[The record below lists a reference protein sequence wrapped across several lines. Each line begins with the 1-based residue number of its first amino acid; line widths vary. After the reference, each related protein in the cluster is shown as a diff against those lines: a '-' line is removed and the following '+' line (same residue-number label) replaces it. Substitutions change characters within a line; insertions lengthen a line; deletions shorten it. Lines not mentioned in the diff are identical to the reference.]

1 MKINRKRYQAQ
12 FLNAET
18 LEVKS
23 FDLFAHDDCETGT
36 SGRGLALKAADEI
49 AKENALTALWSRVVP
64 VRATYSWSKKDGCT
78 LEKVVEITENEPA
91 EE

>member
-12 FLNAET
+12 FLDAQT
-18 LEVKS
+18 LEIKS

-49 AKENALTALWSRVVP
+49 AKKNGLTALWSRVVP
-64 VRATYSWSKKDGCT
+64 VRATYAWTKKDGCT
-78 LEKVVEITENEPA
+78 LEKVVEIAENEPA

>member
-18 LEVKS
+18 LEIKS
-23 FDLFAHDDCETGT
+23 FDLFSHDDCDEGT
-36 SGRGLALKAADEI
+36 SGRGIARKQADEI
-49 AKENALTALWSRVVP
+49 AIENGLTALWSRVVP
-64 VRATYSWSKKDGCT
+64 VRATYSWTKKDGCK
-78 LEKVVEITENEPA
+78 LEKVVEIAENEPT

>member
-1 MKINRKRYQAQ
+1 MKIIRKRYKAQ

-23 FDLFAHDDCETGT
+23 FDLFAYDDCETGT
-36 SGRGLALKAADEI
+36 SGRGLALKAAEEI
-49 AKENALTALWSRVVP
+49 AKNNGLTALWSRVVP
-64 VRATYSWSKKDGCT
+64 VRATYSWSKKDGCK
-78 LEKVVEITENEPA
+78 LEKVVEIAENETS